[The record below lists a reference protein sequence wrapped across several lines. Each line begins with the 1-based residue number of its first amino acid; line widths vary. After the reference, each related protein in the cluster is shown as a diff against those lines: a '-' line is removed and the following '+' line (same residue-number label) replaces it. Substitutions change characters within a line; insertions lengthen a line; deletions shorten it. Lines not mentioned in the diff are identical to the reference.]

1 MVRQTGD
8 SLALSLLPSMWGAK
22 EMDDRNDLA
31 KQDEVGIT
39 MTDIK
44 TKVMEITNKALQ
56 ERIEQ
61 ETLKAKEHAE
71 RDAEIV
77 SRAIELIQK
86 NLMYKEVKESYY
98 PHYVPAT
105 EEMFFEDFLKKPD
118 YDWLTGIKFND
129 NKDSSKPVYLHG
141 SFSVNGERYYDIR
154 YLLDKYAS
162 DVQAAKRRI
171 CNYENQLSDMLREFD
186 RMVEQRP
193 KIKRMLEEW
202 RESQE

>member
-1 MVRQTGD
+1 
-8 SLALSLLPSMWGAK
+8 
-22 EMDDRNDLA
+22 
-31 KQDEVGIT
+31 

-86 NLMYKEVKESYY
+86 NLMYKEVKEGYY

-105 EEMFFEDFLKKPD
+105 EEMFFGDFLKKPD

-129 NKDSSKPVYLHG
+129 DKDSSKPVYLHG

-162 DVQAAKRRI
+162 DVLAAKRRI